1 MSSQLQENLIFIGL
15 TTYDRLNLLRE
26 SVLSILNQNY
36 KNFILVISNDNP
48 ERVLTNEQIKSIHE
62 QLVVAF
68 KDDTDSLV
76 EMILN
81 NWLAEDKDMLW
92 ANMDELITQAEK
104 GELLTTDQI
113 NNILNEDSY
122 GGND

>member
-1 MSSQLQENLIFIGL
+1 MSHNS
-15 TTYDRLNLLRE
+15 
-26 SVLSILNQNY
+26 
-36 KNFILVISNDNP
+36 

-68 KDDTDSLV
+68 KDNTDSLV

-122 GGND
+122 GIS

>member
-1 MSSQLQENLIFIGL
+1 MSH
-15 TTYDRLNLLRE
+15 
-26 SVLSILNQNY
+26 
-36 KNFILVISNDNP
+36 NP

-68 KDDTDSLV
+68 KDDTDTLV

-92 ANMDELITQAEK
+92 ANMDELITQAK
-104 GELLTTDQI
+104 NGELLTIDQI
-113 NNILNEDSY
+113 NNILNQDSY
-122 GGND
+122 DNV

>member
-1 MSSQLQENLIFIGL
+1 MSSSHDKL
-15 TTYDRLNLLRE
+15 
-26 SVLSILNQNY
+26 
-36 KNFILVISNDNP
+36 
-48 ERVLTNEQIKSIHE
+48 LTNEQIKSIHE

-92 ANMDELITQAEK
+92 ANMDELITQAK
-104 GELLTTDQI
+104 NGELLTTDQI
-113 NNILNEDSY
+113 NNILNQDSY
-122 GGND
+122 DNA

>member
-1 MSSQLQENLIFIGL
+1 MSH
-15 TTYDRLNLLRE
+15 
-26 SVLSILNQNY
+26 
-36 KNFILVISNDNP
+36 NP
-48 ERVLTNEQIKSIHE
+48 ERVLTNEQIKSIHK

>member
-1 MSSQLQENLIFIGL
+1 MS
-15 TTYDRLNLLRE
+15 Y
-26 SVLSILNQNY
+26 
-36 KNFILVISNDNP
+36 NP

>member
-1 MSSQLQENLIFIGL
+1 MSYNS
-15 TTYDRLNLLRE
+15 
-26 SVLSILNQNY
+26 
-36 KNFILVISNDNP
+36 
-48 ERVLTNEQIKSIHE
+48 ERVLTDEQIKSIHE

-122 GGND
+122 AGNG

>member
-1 MSSQLQENLIFIGL
+1 MS
-15 TTYDRLNLLRE
+15 Y
-26 SVLSILNQNY
+26 
-36 KNFILVISNDNP
+36 NP

-81 NWLAEDKDMLW
+81 NYLAEDKNMLW
-92 ANMDELITQAEK
+92 ANMVELIEQAEK

-122 GGND
+122 GGNG

>member
-1 MSSQLQENLIFIGL
+1 MSSSHDEL
-15 TTYDRLNLLRE
+15 
-26 SVLSILNQNY
+26 
-36 KNFILVISNDNP
+36 
-48 ERVLTNEQIKSIHE
+48 LTNEQIKSIHE

-92 ANMDELITQAEK
+92 ANMDELITQAK
-104 GELLTTDQI
+104 NGELLTTDQI
-113 NNILNEDSY
+113 NNILNQDSY
-122 GGND
+122 DNV

>member
-1 MSSQLQENLIFIGL
+1 MSSSHDEL
-15 TTYDRLNLLRE
+15 
-26 SVLSILNQNY
+26 
-36 KNFILVISNDNP
+36 
-48 ERVLTNEQIKSIHE
+48 LTNEQIKSIHE

-92 ANMDELITQAEK
+92 ANMDELITQAK
-104 GELLTTDQI
+104 NGELLTTDQI
-113 NNILNEDSY
+113 NNILNQDSY
-122 GGND
+122 DNA

>member
-1 MSSQLQENLIFIGL
+1 MSS
-15 TTYDRLNLLRE
+15 
-26 SVLSILNQNY
+26 
-36 KNFILVISNDNP
+36 SND
-48 ERVLTNEQIKSIHE
+48 ELLTDEQIKSIHE

-92 ANMDELITQAEK
+92 ANMNELITQAK
-104 GELLTTDQI
+104 NGELLTTDQI

-122 GGND
+122 GIS

>member
-1 MSSQLQENLIFIGL
+1 MSHNS
-15 TTYDRLNLLRE
+15 
-26 SVLSILNQNY
+26 
-36 KNFILVISNDNP
+36 
-48 ERVLTNEQIKSIHE
+48 ERVLTNDQIKSIHE

-122 GGND
+122 GGNG

>member
-1 MSSQLQENLIFIGL
+1 MSSSHDEL
-15 TTYDRLNLLRE
+15 
-26 SVLSILNQNY
+26 
-36 KNFILVISNDNP
+36 
-48 ERVLTNEQIKSIHE
+48 LTNEQIKSIHE

-92 ANMDELITQAEK
+92 ANMDELITQAK
-104 GELLTTDQI
+104 NGELLTTEQI
-113 NNILNEDSY
+113 NNILNQDSY
-122 GGND
+122 DNI

>member
-1 MSSQLQENLIFIGL
+1 MSSSHDELL
-15 TTYDRLNLLRE
+15 TD
-26 SVLSILNQNY
+26 
-36 KNFILVISNDNP
+36 
-48 ERVLTNEQIKSIHE
+48 EQIKSIHE

-92 ANMDELITQAEK
+92 ANMDELITQAK
-104 GELLTTDQI
+104 NGELLSIDQV
-113 NNILNEDSY
+113 NTILNEDSHD
-122 GGND
+122 NNI